1 MERKTCFIS
10 DAGNWQVG
18 GRWGGQTSVQR
29 LSPHP
34 KQSEVTD
41 RNSTVCSD
49 GHLKIGRQWSDQRH
63 LDGFRYS

>member
-34 KQSEVTD
+34 KQSEATD
-41 RNSTVCSD
+41 RNILNNNYLKHKWTKCSNKKMKTV
-49 GHLKIGRQWSDQRH
+49 
-63 LDGFRYS
+63 